1 MTKLVIPYLKII
13 LPWVFGPPKTWSNL
27 VLFAFSHTLNIIYQ
41 HTFCSVYLPHRST
54 LWPLSPPCTTV
65 SLCQPLSL
73 TCGGAIVCG
82 RGPWFHLCYV
92 PIPCLF
98 STGQPEWMR
107 SWQSSTQHSPKLFSS
122 HLKDWAIAWLKVQGN
137 GAPCHFFS
145 LIPISPFSTSFAP
158 DTLESLT
165 LCQHSTCILSWSHC
179 ACCLLCLGYFS
190 FICFLSLPSII
201 QMLPHQK
208 PSHILHPPPLLCFFP
223 SLHSSLL
230 VFVCLVCVVYYFP
243 LFLHSPMMAGIFL
256 ISVSSELSTVPTL
269 DSK

>member
-107 SWQSSTQHSPKLFSS
+107 SWQSFTQHSPKLFSS

-145 LIPISPFSTSFAP
+145 LIPIPPFSTSFAP
-158 DTLESLT
+158 DTPESLT

-190 FICFLSLPSII
+190 FICFLDFFASFNYSNAASSETL
-201 QMLPHQK
+201 
-208 PSHILHPPPLLCFFP
+208 SHIASTPSTVFFSLFALITSCICLLSMCCILLPPLFTFP
-223 SLHSSLL
+223 YDGRDFSHI
-230 VFVCLVCVVYYFP
+230 C
-243 LFLHSPMMAGIFL
+243 IFR
-256 ISVSSELSTVPTL
+256 T
-269 DSK
+269 